1 MGLLRYA
8 HQHFYPPEMKSVV
21 WLISLVLVVAAS
33 CGRHKQVS
41 QHEKPDKAAV
51 HYMKLLVNEDY
62 EAYIKG
68 MLSCDSA
75 SEQYKR
81 NTLVLLK
88 QMSAELKQSGVGIQS
103 VSCDSSDVDDDG
115 NHARAYVGV
124 SFSDGNSETVVMP
137 LIWAGKRWRMY

>member
-1 MGLLRYA
+1 MGLLRHA
-8 HQHFYPPEMKSVV
+8 HQHFHPPEMRPVI
-21 WLISLVLVVAAS
+21 LFLCGMCLLAAS

-51 HYMKLLVNEDY
+51 HYMKLLVNEDFD
-62 EAYIKG
+62 AYIRG
-68 MLSCDSA
+68 MMSCDSA
-75 SEQYKR
+75 SEQYRR

-103 VSCDSSDVDDDG
+103 VSCDSSDVDNDG

-124 SFSDGNSETVVMP
+124 TFSGGNSETVVMP

>member
-1 MGLLRYA
+1 
-8 HQHFYPPEMKSVV
+8 MKSVV

>member
-1 MGLLRYA
+1 
-8 HQHFYPPEMKSVV
+8 MKPVV
-21 WLISLVLVVAAS
+21 WIISLVLVMVAS

-62 EAYIKG
+62 EAYVKG